1 MVDLCEMKLVN
12 KHCECLKQYQQSE
25 IRNCLLSLSKELHW
39 GWLAYNKQELIQCL
53 WSVSQVELYPETIV
67 LLLWQYMFA
76 LDISK
81 KVFDNGQHCITAEGT
96 KITVCCLCVISFFF
110 TFVHGL
116 TTVHQKRRKEY
127 FCSVCSWVFSCRF
140 ICHQSLSAES
150 ISSDIESYM
159 ALA

>member
-96 KITVCCLCVISFFF
+96 KITVCCLCVISFFSHLF
-110 TFVHGL
+110 MGWPLCIKKEEKSIFVL
-116 TTVHQKRRKEY
+116 FVLEY
-127 FCSVCSWVFSCRF
+127 FRVGSFVTKVCL
-140 ICHQSLSAES
+140 QSL
-150 ISSDIESYM
+150 
-159 ALA
+159 LAVI